1 MQKEKMDWK
10 GIARIG
16 GVLFLLYLAIYYWSS
31 AERGLALLI
40 SAAMPLVV
48 GMTGAYILNIL
59 MGFYERYYFP
69 KAKKKKKLA
78 DISRRPVC
86 LVAAMITLIAVV
98 TLLVRLVI
106 PELWAAIGFLAQEVE
121 TGVKKLLAS
130 EWAAELLTEE
140 RRAELNATNWQDLL
154 SKGAKFLWSG
164 LGGAAGVVAG
174 VLTSVFSM
182 TVTAF
187 TGCIFS
193 IYLLMDK
200 EKLQSQFNRLMKAYL
215 PEKWNARIHHVI
227 TVLNGSFHRYI
238 VGQCTEALIL
248 GSLCAVGML
257 LFRFPY
263 AGMIGAL
270 VGFTALIPI
279 AGAYIGAGV
288 GAIMM
293 LTVSPGK
300 AILFLIFIVVL
311 QQLEG
316 NLIYPKV
323 VGKSMGLPP
332 LWVMGAVT
340 VGGGLMGIPGMLIGV
355 PLASAAYQLIRE
367 SLNAKEKKI
376 KNPAASGQ
384 A

>member
-1 MQKEKMDWK
+1 MDWK
-10 GIARIG
+10 GLVRIG
-16 GVLFLLYLAIYYWSS
+16 GVFFLLYLAIYYWSS
-31 AERGLALLI
+31 VEKGLALLI
-40 SAAMPLVV
+40 GAAMPLVV
-48 GMTGAYILNIL
+48 GMSGAYILNIL
-59 MGFYERYYFP
+59 MSFYERHYFP
-69 KAKKKKKLA
+69 KAKKRKKLVEQ
-78 DISRRPVC
+78 SRRPVC
-86 LVAAMITLIAVV
+86 LVAAIVTLIAVI
-98 TLLVRLVI
+98 TILVRLVI

-121 TGVKKLLAS
+121 EGVKKLLNS
-130 EWAAELLTEE
+130 EWAAKLLTEE
-140 RRAELNATNWQDLL
+140 RRAELNATNWEELL
-154 SKGAKFLWSG
+154 SKGAKLLWSG
-164 LGGAAGVVAG
+164 LGGAAGAVAG

-182 TVTAF
+182 AVTAF

-193 IYLLMDK
+193 IYLLLDK
-200 EKLQSQFNRLMKAYL
+200 EKLQSQCGRLMQAYL
-215 PEKWNARIHHVI
+215 PEKWHGRIGHVVG
-227 TVLNGSFHRYI
+227 VLNGSFHRYI

-340 VGGGLMGIPGMLIGV
+340 IGGGLMGILGMLLGV
-355 PLASAAYQLIRE
+355 PLAAAAYQLIRE
-367 SLNAKEKKI
+367 ALNDREKK
-376 KNPAASGQ
+376 KEQPAESRPT
-384 A
+384 